1 MKIQC
6 VYRYGLE
13 YKGYIVAFVNEG
25 KETRALVVNSKT
37 GSITVR
43 SLNTIKVIQL

>member
-1 MKIQC
+1 MKIWC
-6 VYRYGLE
+6 SYGYSLE
-13 YKGYIVAFVNEG
+13 YKGYITAFINEG
-25 KETRALVVNSKT
+25 GETKAVVVNSKT

>member
-1 MKIQC
+1 MKIWC
-6 VYRYGLE
+6 KYGRSLE
-13 YKGYIVAFVNEG
+13 YNGYIVAFVNEG